1 MSTDTAPA
9 PRPAETS
16 RRGRAAAWVLLAV
29 MAGVLACALLLGER
43 EAPLADL
50 REAVA
55 SGEVTEVRLTEG
67 LPPGATG
74 WSAVAIGWDGGP
86 GMDHLTW
93 VTQASSER
101 QAQQARRQG
110 SYPVVVG
117 DVADALGAGGREV
130 RVVGTTMQLRGGP
143 SLFGT
148 SVAPWLF
155 WTWLVSVLATLVL
168 VGDHDTWRATPW
180 AWRWLVL
187 LTPVG
192 APAYLLLG
200 GPTGLLPPA
209 PGARRLTGGWAF
221 LVALVVLPALLT

>member
-29 MAGVLACALLLGER
+29 TAGVLACALLLGER

-55 SGEVTEVRLTEG
+55 SGEVTEVRLTEV
-67 LPPGATG
+67 LAPDEMG
-74 WSAVAIGWDGGP
+74 WSAVTIRWDVGL
-86 GMDHLTW
+86 GMDRATW
-93 VTQASSER
+93 VAQASSER
-101 QAQQARRQG
+101 QARQARRQG
-110 SYPVVVG
+110 AYPVIVG
-117 DVADALGAGGREV
+117 DVADALAAGGREV
-130 RVVGTTMQLRGGP
+130 RVVGTTTQLPSGP
-143 SLFGT
+143 AVFGT
-148 SVAPWLF
+148 TVAPWLF
-155 WTWLVSVLATLVL
+155 WTWLAAVLATLVL
-168 VGDHDTWRATPW
+168 VGDRDTWRATPW

-200 GPTGLLPPA
+200 GPTGLLAPA
-209 PGARRLTGGWAF
+209 PGARRLTGGWSF
-221 LVALVVLPALLT
+221 LVAVVVLPALLT